1 LADRTIK
8 RGDTGPPLN
17 ATLTDANGAINLTT
31 ATQVKILFASIDAD
45 PVDTFSGICTIVDA
59 ALGKV
64 RFTWAS
70 DGSSTNIA
78 ATYNVEFE
86 ITWGDGT
93 KWTVP
98 NAAYNIVEIMPD
110 LG

>member
-1 LADRTIK
+1 MADRTIK

-17 ATLTDANGAINLTT
+17 ATLSDANGAINLTT

-45 PVDTFSGICTIVDA
+45 PVDTFSGVCTIVDA

-64 RFTWAS
+64 RYTWAI
-70 DGSSTNIA
+70 DGTDTNVA
-78 ATYNVEFE
+78 ATYHVEFE

-98 NAAYNIVEIMPD
+98 NDTYKSVEIKAD

>member
-1 LADRTIK
+1 MADRTIK

-31 ATQVKILFASIDAD
+31 ATEVKILFSSIDAD
-45 PVDTFSGICTIVDA
+45 PVDTFSGVCVIVDA

-64 RFTWAS
+64 RYIWRT
-70 DGSSTNIA
+70 DGTDTNVA
-78 ATYNVEFE
+78 ANYHVEFE

-98 NAAYNIVEIMPD
+98 NAAYNSVEVMAD